1 MNKKNNIQNFATL
14 VILTISFMTFMVTS
28 NIMAQQDT
36 SKTGN
41 FDIKK
46 VQQAVKGDLADSLS
60 VVTDDA
66 EADRVRPLGDN
77 YMFIVFRIIG
87 YLILLTLFIILVVWL
102 LKRFGITGSSRIGSG
117 TMDLLESLP
126 VGQNR
131 SIILVRVMDTIL
143 VLSQTAQN
151 ITLLEKIEGDKA
163 VELIASTKGGTSIVH
178 FKDVF
183 NNFIGKMKK
192 TS

>member
-1 MNKKNNIQNFATL
+1 MKYKLTKKRLFIVSLLFFIFIASFFITESFA
-14 VILTISFMTFMVTS
+14 
-28 NIMAQQDT
+28 QE

-46 VQQAVKGDLADSLS
+46 VQQAVIEDMGDS
-60 VVTDDA
+60 VNIETDNA
-66 EADRVRPLGDN
+66 GTVNNRRFGNN
-77 YMFIVFRIIG
+77 YMFIILRIIG
-87 YLILLTLFIILVVWL
+87 YLVLLAVMIILVVWL
-102 LKRFGITGSSRIGSG
+102 LKRFGLTGTSRTGGG

-131 SIILVRVMDTIL
+131 SIILVRVMNSVL
-143 VLSQTAQN
+143 VLSQTAQS

-163 VELIASTKGGTSIVH
+163 VELIASTKGGTSIVQ

-183 NNFIGKMKK
+183 NNFIGKIKK
-192 TS
+192 TP

>member
-1 MNKKNNIQNFATL
+1 MTKKIQMRNYATL
-14 VILTISFMTFMVTS
+14 VLLVISLITFIVTS
-28 NIMAQQDT
+28 NVAAQDT

-46 VQQAVKGDLADSLS
+46 VQQAVKGDLTDSLNAI
-60 VVTDDA
+60 TDDA
-66 EADRVRPLGDN
+66 EAEQVRPLGDN

-87 YLILLTLFIILVVWL
+87 YLILLTLVIIVVVWL

>member
-1 MNKKNNIQNFATL
+1 MKYK
-14 VILTISFMTFMVTS
+14 LTEKRLFFTSLLFCTFIAYFFISDS
-28 NIMAQQDT
+28 IAQE
-36 SKTGN
+36 SETGD

-46 VQQAVKGDLADSLS
+46 VQQAVIEDPGDSINIKNDNGGADNFGRQGNNS
-60 VVTDDA
+60 
-66 EADRVRPLGDN
+66 
-77 YMFIVFRIIG
+77 MFIILRIIG
-87 YLILLTLFIILVVWL
+87 YLVLLTVIIIFVVWL
-102 LKRFGITGSSRIGSG
+102 LKRFGLTGTSGIGSG

-131 SIILVRVMDTIL
+131 SIILVRVMDSIL
-143 VLSQTAQN
+143 VLSQTAQS

-163 VELIASTKGGTSIVH
+163 VELIASTKGGTSIVQ

-183 NNFIGKMKK
+183 NSFIGKIKK

>member
-1 MNKKNNIQNFATL
+1 MIKKKSINKITTPVLL
-14 VILTISFMTFMVTS
+14 VISFVTFIFTS
-28 NIMAQQDT
+28 SITAQDT
-36 SKTGN
+36 SKTGD

-46 VQQAVKGDLADSLS
+46 VHQAVKGDLADSLD
-60 VVTDDA
+60 VAADNA
-66 EADRVRPLGDN
+66 EVEPIRPLGDN
-77 YMFIVFRIIG
+77 YMFIVVRIIG
-87 YLILLTLFIILVVWL
+87 YLILLTIVIILVVWL

-126 VGQNR
+126 LGQNR

>member
-163 VELIASTKGGTSIVH
+163 IELIASTKGGTSIVH

>member
-1 MNKKNNIQNFATL
+1 MEDKLKEKHLFTASLLIFTFVASFFVLDAFA
-14 VILTISFMTFMVTS
+14 
-28 NIMAQQDT
+28 QE
-36 SKTGN
+36 SKTGD

-46 VQQAVKGDLADSLS
+46 VQQAVKEDIRDSLN
-60 VVTDDA
+60 VDTDDA
-66 EADRVRPLGDN
+66 GTNTNRRFGTN
-77 YMFIVFRIIG
+77 YTFIIMRIIG
-87 YLILLTLFIILVVWL
+87 YLVLLTIIIILIVWL
-102 LKRFGITGSSRIGSG
+102 LKRFGLTGASRIGGG

-131 SIILVRVMDTIL
+131 SIILVRVMNSVL
-143 VLSQTAQN
+143 VLSQTAQSL
-151 ITLLEKIEGDKA
+151 TLLEKIEGDKA
-163 VELIASTKGGTSIVH
+163 VELIASTKGGTSIVQ